1 MYTHKYM
8 YIHTCSNK
16 NRKIIK
22 ILYNKLKQA
31 QKSVHKSAFSEGWCQ
46 HRPRE
51 VLFSSHDL
59 GKIGILFLHIH
70 QELHVVRPI

>member
-31 QKSVHKSAFSEGWCQ
+31 QKSVHQ
-46 HRPRE
+46 QR
-51 VLFSSHDL
+51 
-59 GKIGILFLHIH
+59 
-70 QELHVVRPI
+70 